1 MLTIEMIRQAKDR
14 IVPYIY
20 ETPLLGIPILDDQ
33 LGCQVYVKC
42 ENMQKT
48 NAFKLRG
55 AINRLLTLSKEE
67 LDKGVVTASSGNH
80 GKAIAYAAKILGV
93 KACVVV
99 PNTIPKIKVDGIISY
114 GAEVIYTAPSE
125 REAVAKSISD
135 ERGYTYI
142 ASFDDYEIMAGQGTA
157 GLEIMEQLP
166 DVDTMVVPIGGGGL
180 IGGIST
186 SIKEINPNVKVIG
199 VEPTNACR
207 YTKSIQAG
215 KRVTLPSDTATV
227 ADGTAT
233 LSPGERN
240 FPIIQR
246 NVDDIVTVDE
256 EYILK
261 GTKLLLNSGKILAEI
276 TSGLVIGAVLQDKLK
291 FHPEEKVVF
300 LISGGNI
307 GMEQLIM
314 LYQ

>member
-1 MLTIEMIRQAKDR
+1 
-14 IVPYIY
+14 
-20 ETPLLGIPILDDQ
+20 
-33 LGCQVYVKC
+33 
-42 ENMQKT
+42 
-48 NAFKLRG
+48 
-55 AINRLLTLSKEE
+55 
-67 LDKGVVTASSGNH
+67 
-80 GKAIAYAAKILGV
+80 
-93 KACVVV
+93 
-99 PNTIPKIKVDGIISY
+99 
-114 GAEVIYTAPSE
+114 
-125 REAVAKSISD
+125 
-135 ERGYTYI
+135 
-142 ASFDDYEIMAGQGTA
+142 MAGQGTA